1 MTPPTT
7 DIIVPMQGQVTTR
20 SGAGGKM
27 AAKTGS
33 KMIPKISSNFDGA
46 PKKAKGKKSTVPPLV
61 TTGSELEGPPSDD
74 QDGTSSEDSSATKRK
89 ARKMTKQAVKEKKV
103 KKTKLLQ
110 AQKEEERKR

>member
-1 MTPPTT
+1 
-7 DIIVPMQGQVTTR
+7 
-20 SGAGGKM
+20 M
-27 AAKTGS
+27 AAETGS
-33 KMIPKISSNFDGA
+33 KTIPKISSNFDGA